1 MSVSHCIKAYKGEIW
16 LERTLYQSY
25 GEFKRDQEETG
36 ADIARVKNEIKQLCL
51 CTPKDLFPTDQD
63 GDTYYHINERI
74 DELFDELNDLEW
86 KMSKINLIQTILDDW
101 EYVGK
106 KDPKKY
112 WDKINPDPYE
122 DLRKEMVETI
132 STFDGNPESIKKSVE
147 ESNRLL
153 EEALKN
159 PNRDVDGE
167 PHDNED

>member
-1 MSVSHCIKAYKGEIW
+1 MSVSHCVKAYKGEIW
-16 LERTLYQSY
+16 LERTLYRSY
-25 GEFKRDQEETG
+25 GEFLGDKEETS
-36 ADIARVKNEIKQLCL
+36 ADITRVKNEIKQLCL

-122 DLRKEMVETI
+122 DLRKEMAETI
-132 STFDGNPESIKKSVE
+132 STFDSNPESIKKSVE

-153 EEALKN
+153 EEALEN
-159 PNRDVDGE
+159 PNRDVDGT

>member
-1 MSVSHCIKAYKGEIW
+1 MSVSHCVKAYKGEIW
-16 LERTLYQSY
+16 LERTLYRSY
-25 GEFKRDQEETG
+25 GEFLNDKEETS

-122 DLRKEMVETI
+122 DLRKEMAETI
-132 STFDGNPESIKKSVE
+132 STFDSNPESIKKSVE

-153 EEALKN
+153 EEALEN